1 MNNLLQLKSNI
12 KIGIASHKYYKS
24 KTIPILL
31 QSLIECGI
39 NQSDITIFISGYNS
53 FNQYTENEINYREL
67 NFNSFE
73 LSPMIDIVENKL
85 IAEYWFLL
93 HDTCKVGKEFKNK
106 LYNIPKSKP
115 EKIAL
120 KRFPSMNIGLYS
132 YDYLL
137 TYAEKILKMKNIDYS
152 YSSIQSCKTWHINN
166 EDYLLWRNGGEPL
179 IYHNGGPNIVGIENW
194 YGADTTRIIEYYSG
208 LDLYK
213 NKANWQ
219 LSNTYV
225 VNI

>member
-1 MNNLLQLKSNI
+1 MKDNI
-12 KIGIASHKYYKS
+12 KIGIASHKDYKNR
-24 KTIPILL
+24 TIPILL
-31 QSLIECGI
+31 DSLIECGI
-39 NQSDITIFISGYNS
+39 DQSDITIFISGYDS
-53 FNQYTENEINYREL
+53 SNQYIENGINCREL

-73 LSPMIDIVENKL
+73 LSPAIDIVENNL
-85 IAEYWFLL
+85 VSEYWFLL

-106 LYNIPKSKP
+106 LYNIPDNKP

-132 YDYLL
+132 YNYLL
-137 TYAEKILKMKNIDYS
+137 LNASKILQIKNTDYS
-152 YSSIQSCKTWHINN
+152 YSSIQSCKTWHVNN
-166 EDYLLWRNGGEPL
+166 EDYLLWHNGGETL
-179 IYHNGGPNIVGIENW
+179 IYHDGAPHIIGTENW
-194 YGADTTRIIEYYSG
+194 YGTATTRIIEYYSG

-225 VNI
+225 TNI